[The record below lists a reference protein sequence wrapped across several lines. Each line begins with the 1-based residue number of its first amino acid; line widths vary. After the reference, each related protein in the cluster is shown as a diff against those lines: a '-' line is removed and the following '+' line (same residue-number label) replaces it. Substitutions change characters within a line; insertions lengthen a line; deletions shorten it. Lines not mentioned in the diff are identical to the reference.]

1 VELRHLEHF
10 VAVAEE
16 RNFTRAAR
24 RLHIAQSG
32 LSVSVRSLE
41 RSLNVRLFERTSH
54 AVELTEA
61 GTMLLD
67 YAQAILRTVR
77 EATAAVEEV
86 ADGVRGTIR
95 LGLPQVMVVPGVGG
109 LLQHFRELRPLVT
122 IEPHAAVNGSGE
134 LLERLDAGELDL
146 ALICTRAGA
155 SHPGFRTAFVRS
167 EPLMLMLPP
176 RHELLDYDPVPLSAL
191 ADRDFVEFR
200 AGYGTRQLADAVLAE
215 AGVKRTVAMEVSDV
229 ATAAELVRAG
239 VGLAFL
245 PSDAVPAA
253 HGLEPR
259 ALAPEPELEI
269 RLASSLN
276 RPLLPAARLLQQVI
290 RGFYAPSL

>member
-1 VELRHLEHF
+1 MELRHLEHF

-86 ADGVRGTIR
+86 ADGIRGTIR

-167 EPLMLMLPP
+167 EPLILMLPP

-191 ADRDFVEFR
+191 AGRDFVEFR

-215 AGVKRTVAMEVSDV
+215 AGVKRTVAMEASDE
-229 ATAAELVRAG
+229 ATVAELVRAG

-253 HGLEPR
+253 HGLKPR
-259 ALAPEPELEI
+259 TLAPEPELEI

-276 RPLLPAARLLQQVI
+276 RPLPPAARLLQQVI
-290 RGFYAPSL
+290 RGFYAPSS